1 MLKIQTNMKVSDQYM
16 NNNQNI
22 NRQCMEKILSHLTKL
37 ICLTEFGDLKE
48 LSKYI
53 DMSTSVSA
61 QLIAID
67 EQENNKIMEI
77 NGEDDYED

>member
-1 MLKIQTNMKVSDQYM
+1 MLKIQSNMKVSDQYM
-16 NNNQNI
+16 NNNTNI

-37 ICLTEFGDLKE
+37 ICLTEFGDSKE
-48 LSKYI
+48 LSRYV

-67 EQENNKIMEI
+67 EQENNKIMKI
-77 NGEDDYED
+77 KGENNEN

>member
-1 MLKIQTNMKVSDQYM
+1 MKVSDQYM
-16 NNNQNI
+16 NNNTNI

-61 QLIAID
+61 QLLAIE
-67 EQENNKIMEI
+67 EQENNNVIETK
-77 NGEDDYED
+77 GENDDED

>member
-1 MLKIQTNMKVSDQYM
+1 MDDNK
-16 NNNQNI
+16 NI

-77 NGEDDYED
+77 KGENDYED

>member
-1 MLKIQTNMKVSDQYM
+1 MD
-16 NNNQNI
+16 NNKNI

-37 ICLTEFGDLKE
+37 ICLTEFGDSKE
-48 LSKYI
+48 LSRYVE
-53 DMSTSVSA
+53 MSTSVSA

>member
-1 MLKIQTNMKVSDQYM
+1 MD
-16 NNNQNI
+16 NNKNI

-37 ICLTEFGDLKE
+37 ICLTEFGDSKE
-48 LSKYI
+48 LSRYV

-67 EQENNKIMEI
+67 EQENNKIMKI

>member
-1 MLKIQTNMKVSDQYM
+1 M

-37 ICLTEFGDLKE
+37 ICLTEFGVSKE
-48 LSKYI
+48 LLRYV

-61 QLIAID
+61 QLLAID
-67 EQENNKIMEI
+67 DQENNNVIEI

>member
-1 MLKIQTNMKVSDQYM
+1 
-16 NNNQNI
+16 
-22 NRQCMEKILSHLTKL
+22 MEKILSHLTKL

-77 NGEDDYED
+77 KGENYYED